1 MPARLAAARL
11 GAAPGHAVVAAAGGV
26 RMARHGARALTSS
39 CGTVD
44 LLESVGIDVECDV
57 ETVARSIREVGI
69 GLFLGGVAVTMV
81 PLLVGLAFGR
91 YVLGMK
97 SVLLLGALAGGQSGD
112 NSALLQTVMQLV
124 NNPQN
129 GGLEGLIQSFQQG
142 GLGEIVNSWLS
153 TGQNLPISAEQIQS
167 VLGDSSLSGLAAQ
180 LGVSP
185 EQASGS
191 LADMLPQLIDQ
202 LTPNGQMPQGGDL
215 LTQGLDM
222 LKKGGL
228 FG

>member
-1 MPARLAAARL
+1 MGLL
-11 GAAPGHAVVAAAGGV
+11 DQ
-26 RMARHGARALTSS
+26 MA
-39 CGTVD
+39 
-44 LLESVGIDVECDV
+44 
-57 ETVARSIREVGI
+57 
-69 GLFLGGVAVTMV
+69 
-81 PLLVGLAFGR
+81 
-91 YVLGMK
+91 
-97 SVLLLGALAGGQSGD
+97 GALAGGQSGG
-112 NSALLQTVMQLV
+112 NGALLETVLKLV
-124 NNPQN
+124 NDPRH
-129 GGLEGLIQSFQQG
+129 GGLEGLVSAFQQG
-142 GLGEIVNSWLS
+142 GLGEIVNSWVS

-167 VLGDSSLSGLAAQ
+167 VLGGSSLSGLAAQ

-202 LTPNGQMPQGGDL
+202 MTPNDLVPQGGDL

>member
-1 MPARLAAARL
+1 MSLLDQAL
-11 GAAPGHAVVAAAGGV
+11 GA
-26 RMARHGARALTSS
+26 
-39 CGTVD
+39 
-44 LLESVGIDVECDV
+44 
-57 ETVARSIREVGI
+57 
-69 GLFLGGVAVTMV
+69 F
-81 PLLVGLAFGR
+81 
-91 YVLGMK
+91 
-97 SVLLLGALAGGQSGD
+97 AGGQSGD

-142 GLGEIVNSWLS
+142 GLGEIVNSWVS

-167 VLGDSSLSGLAAQ
+167 VLGGSSLSGLAAQ

-191 LADMLPQLIDQ
+191 LADILPQLIDQ
-202 LTPNGQMPQGGDL
+202 MTPNGQIPQGGDL